1 MKTDITNRADVELL
15 VNTFYDAVKNN
26 AVLGYIFDDI
36 AKIDWEHHL
45 PVMYSFWSS
54 ILIGEHSF
62 SGNPMEKHIA
72 LSKMT
77 AMTTIEFNEWLMLFT
92 QTVDSLFEGEIA
104 EEAKIRAA
112 NIARIMLFKIQSA

>member
-1 MKTDITNRADVELL
+1 MKKDITNRADVELL

-54 ILIGEHSF
+54 ILIGERSF

-77 AMTTIEFNEWLMLFT
+77 TMTAVEFNEWLMLFT
-92 QTVDSLFEGEIA
+92 QTVDMLFEGEIA
-104 EEAKIRAA
+104 EEAKMRAA
-112 NIARIMLFKIQSA
+112 NIARIMLFKIQSV